1 MKKNYAETAGMYLN
15 LDQFLLIKRNI
26 FENLAGMA
34 DQEKDIACEIIHEIN
49 DAMEDIR
56 EKRSS
61 AIASSEVTSNEIS
74 V

>member
-15 LDQFLLIKRNI
+15 WDQFLLIKRNI

-56 EKRSS
+56 EKQSS